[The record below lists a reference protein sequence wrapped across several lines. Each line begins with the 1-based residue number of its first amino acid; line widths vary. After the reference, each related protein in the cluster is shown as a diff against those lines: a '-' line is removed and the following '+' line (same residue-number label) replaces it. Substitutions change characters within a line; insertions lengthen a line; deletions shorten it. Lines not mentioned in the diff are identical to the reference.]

1 MPKKKKRDSRGLA
14 EILESTSDVLFP
26 EDFGQR
32 PIKLNTR
39 GANGDTPL
47 HVMLWRGDT
56 YAAELLI
63 DAGIDV
69 NAIGDM
75 GETPLHVAIRRENAK
90 AVRALIQAGA
100 RSNVRSEFGQ
110 MAVDVLDDCNPEF
123 RELAKE
129 WFNP

>member
-1 MPKKKKRDSRGLA
+1 MPKKKRDSRGLT

-26 EDFGQR
+26 EDLGQR
-32 PIKLNTR
+32 PIELNTR
-39 GANGDTPL
+39 SEYGDSPL
-47 HVMLWRGDT
+47 HVMLWRGDS

-75 GETPLHVAIRRENAK
+75 GETPLHVAIRRENMK

-110 MAVDVLDDCNPEF
+110 TAVEVLDDCNPEF
-123 RELAKE
+123 RELARDLLD
-129 WFNP
+129 P